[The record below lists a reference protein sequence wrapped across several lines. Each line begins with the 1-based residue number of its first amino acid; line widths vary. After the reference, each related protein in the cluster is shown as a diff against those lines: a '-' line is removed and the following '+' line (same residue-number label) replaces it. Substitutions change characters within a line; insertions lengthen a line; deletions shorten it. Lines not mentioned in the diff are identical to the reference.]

1 MNGRFQKIIN
11 NIKMLGKIISE
22 EDQIKKILKSLTVD
36 WQPLVTIISQAKNLK
51 ELKMEELIRTL
62 QFIN

>member
-11 NIKMLGKIISE
+11 NLKMLGKIISE
-22 EDQIKKILKSLTVD
+22 EDQIKKILRSLTLH
-36 WQPLVTIISQAKNLK
+36 WQPLVTAISQAKNLK